1 MTYDHMKPQ
10 KMLPVLLKAGAL
22 GVAILLGFLLGIIVG
37 DRERR
42 KHDPEPKAAAD
53 TLAIASVDT
62 LVVDTLAVEVPE
74 ADSTAVVAPETPE
87 TPEQPQFTKKEIA
100 AGVEYLAT
108 HNRWNRDE
116 MEKIPAL
123 QGLWDA
129 VNTYQLDEIRR
140 YNDYLSSTPLITI
153 VEGLEKSP
161 KKGYYASRNDHV
173 ITLSTYIK
181 RLR

>member
-1 MTYDHMKPQ
+1 MEFDKNRLKEPGMVR
-10 KMLPVLLKAGAL
+10 VLLGAL
-22 GVAILLGFLLGIIVG
+22 ALGCAVLIGFVAGLRVG
-37 DRERR
+37 DRIGSKPDR
-42 KHDPEPKAAAD
+42 
-53 TLAIASVDT
+53 
-62 LVVDTLAVEVPE
+62 
-74 ADSTAVVAPETPE
+74 PETPSAGPSAWTDTIPE
-87 TPEQPQFTKKEIA
+87 IVVTAVPDTVAVEPKTPSFSKQQIA
-100 AGVEYLAT
+100 QGVEYLAS

-116 MEKIPAL
+116 MEKYPAL

-129 VNTYQLDEIRR
+129 VNTYNLDEIKR

-161 KKGYYASRNDHV
+161 KHGYYASRNDHV

>member
-1 MTYDHMKPQ
+1 MTNDHAPQ
-10 KMLPVLLKAGAL
+10 KLLPVLLKAGAL
-22 GVAILLGFLLGIIVG
+22 GVAILLGFLLGIMVG
-37 DRERR
+37 DRDRR
-42 KHDPEPKAAAD
+42 KPNEEPSAAD
-53 TLAIASVDT
+53 TLTVGLLAADT
-62 LVVDTLAVEVPE
+62 LQADTTAVAGVPE
-74 ADSTAVVAPETPE
+74 EPETPADAESTAVY
-87 TPEQPQFTKKEIA
+87 QPTKKEIA

-116 MEKIPAL
+116 MEKYPAL

-129 VNTYQLDEIRR
+129 VNTYNLDEIKR

-153 VEGLEKSP
+153 VEGLEASP
-161 KKGYYASRNDHV
+161 KHGYYASRNDHV

>member
-1 MTYDHMKPQ
+1 MRALLTVVGLVLAILAGFVVGLKVGEHSWHKPQ
-10 KMLPVLLKAGAL
+10 EAQADSLQTS
-22 GVAILLGFLLGIIVG
+22 FLAVDTL
-37 DRERR
+37 
-42 KHDPEPKAAAD
+42 D
-53 TLAIASVDT
+53 TLAMASQDT
-62 LVVDTLAVEVPE
+62 AFVSEAPDSTSVEAVE
-74 ADSTAVVAPETPE
+74 ETPE
-87 TPEQPQFTKKEIA
+87 RYQPTKKEIA

-116 MEKIPAL
+116 MEKFPAL

-129 VNTYQLDEIRR
+129 VNTYQLDEIKR

-153 VEGLEKSP
+153 VEGLERSP
-161 KKGYYASRNDHV
+161 KHGFYASRSDHV

>member
-1 MTYDHMKPQ
+1 MTNDHAPQ
-10 KMLPVLLKAGAL
+10 KLFPVLLKAGAL
-22 GVAILLGFLLGIIVG
+22 GVAILLGFLLGIMVG
-37 DRERR
+37 DRDRR
-42 KHDPEPKAAAD
+42 KPHPDPEAVDSLTVETPVAD
-53 TLAIASVDT
+53 TLAVDT
-62 LVVDTLAVEVPE
+62 TAVEVVPEEPE
-74 ADSTAVVAPETPE
+74 APAEPEVY
-87 TPEQPQFTKKEIA
+87 QPTKKEIA

-116 MEKIPAL
+116 MEKYPAL

-129 VNTYQLDEIRR
+129 VNTYNLDEIKR

-153 VEGLEKSP
+153 VEGLEASP
-161 KKGYYASRNDHV
+161 KHGYYASRNDHV

>member
-1 MTYDHMKPQ
+1 MTREQAPQ
-10 KMLPVLLKAGAL
+10 KVLPVLLKAAAL
-22 GVAILLGFLLGIIVG
+22 GVAILLGFLLGVLVG

-42 KHDPEPKAAAD
+42 NQGGQANGVSDSLTVSLMAVDSLEEEAAPD
-53 TLAIASVDT
+53 SS
-62 LVVDTLAVEVPE
+62 AVEAPE
-74 ADSTAVVAPETPE
+74 ASEAVPVPGTPS
-87 TPEQPQFTKKEIA
+87 FSKKEIA

-129 VNTYQLDEIRR
+129 VNTYQLGEIRR
-140 YNDYLSSTPLITI
+140 YNDYLASTPLITI
-153 VEGLEKSP
+153 VEGLEKNP
-161 KKGYYASRNDHV
+161 KRGYYAAKADHV

>member
-1 MTYDHMKPQ
+1 MTNDHAPQ
-10 KMLPVLLKAGAL
+10 KLFPVLLKAGAL

-37 DRERR
+37 DRDRR
-42 KHDPEPKAAAD
+42 KPKEAPLAGDVQASDTLTVDSLAAAAPSADTLAVSAAD
-53 TLAIASVDT
+53 TLAAEP
-62 LVVDTLAVEVPE
+62 EVP
-74 ADSTAVVAPETPE
+74 AVY
-87 TPEQPQFTKKEIA
+87 QPTKKEIA

-116 MEKIPAL
+116 MEKYPAL

-129 VNTYQLDEIRR
+129 VNTYNLDEIKR

-153 VEGLEKSP
+153 VEGLEASP
-161 KKGYYASRNDHV
+161 KHGYYASRNDHV

>member
-1 MTYDHMKPQ
+1 MIRALLTAAG
-10 KMLPVLLKAGAL
+10 LVL
-22 GVAILLGFLLGIIVG
+22 AILVGFLVGLRVG
-37 DRERR
+37 DRDRHR
-42 KHDPEPKAAAD
+42 PKVAEPDSLAVAVPAAD
-53 TLAIASVDT
+53 TL
-62 LVVDTLAVEVPE
+62 EVPE
-74 ADSTAVVAPETPE
+74 AAVPDTAVVVAEPEDYMPS
-87 TPEQPQFTKKEIA
+87 KKEIA

-116 MEKIPAL
+116 MEKFPAL

-129 VNTYQLDEIRR
+129 VNTYQLDEIKR

-153 VEGLEKSP
+153 VEGLERSP
-161 KKGYYASRNDHV
+161 KHGFYASRSDHV